1 MNGFSGT
8 IGFRCRDACRYSR
21 IVCDALVECGFDAG
35 LRTEGDNVAYVFM
48 SCQGREG
55 APEQECPDIIVCDES
70 CVDPNTAE
78 MSGVVVTD
86 YANAQVWQ
94 GVCGNVFTFSEDQY
108 GADLTC
114 RNVSAQDGLP
124 VFDILSAGILSRVRV
139 KRNDVSVR
147 DVLLCSAVLINA
159 GIPIASI
166 VGCFGR
172 RKEEK
177 EPGASGGKT

>member
-1 MNGFSGT
+1 M
-8 IGFRCRDACRYSR
+8 
-21 IVCDALVECGFDAG
+21 
-35 LRTEGDNVAYVFM
+35 
-48 SCQGREG
+48 
-55 APEQECPDIIVCDES
+55 
-70 CVDPNTAE
+70 
-78 MSGVVVTD
+78 
-86 YANAQVWQ
+86 
-94 GVCGNVFTFSEDQY
+94 
-108 GADLTC
+108 
-114 RNVSAQDGLP
+114 
-124 VFDILSAGILSRVRV
+124 RV